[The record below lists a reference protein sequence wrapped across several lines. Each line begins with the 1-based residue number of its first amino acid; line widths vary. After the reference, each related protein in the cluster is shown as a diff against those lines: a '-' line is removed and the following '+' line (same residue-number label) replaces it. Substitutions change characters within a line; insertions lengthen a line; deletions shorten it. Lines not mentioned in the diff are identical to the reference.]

1 MSRLIWDEVGTRY
14 YETGTKNGVLY
25 PQNSSGQYPLGVAW
39 SGLTG
44 VTESPSGGDPND
56 IYADDMKYLSLR
68 GAEDFGGTITC
79 YSYPDEWE
87 ACDGSAEPVTGL
99 TIGQQVRT
107 PFGMVFKSVK
117 GNDTQKDDYGYKL
130 HLIYNATAS
139 PSERAY
145 QTINDSPEAIEFS
158 YEFTTTPINITGYKP
173 VSRMTIDSTK
183 VNADKL
189 KNLEDVLF
197 GTVSSDPR
205 LPLPD
210 EVISILRSSSV
221 DPSISVIPTET
232 SVTVGAKVE
241 LRTEV
246 TPIGTAVTWT
256 SDDTDKATVDE
267 NGVVTG
273 VGAGTA
279 TITGTITV
287 DGHNHTDTSTVTV
300 NAAPAA
306 NG

>member
-1 MSRLIWDEVGTRY
+1 MSKLVWDQVGERY

-25 PQNSSGQYPLGVAW
+25 PQNAQGEYPLGVAW

-44 VTESPSGGDPND
+44 VTESPSGGDAND

-68 GAEDFGGTITC
+68 GAEDFGGTVTC

-87 ACDGSAEPVTGL
+87 ECDGSAEPVSGL
-99 TIGQQVRT
+99 TIGQQVRK

-117 GNDTQKDDYGYKL
+117 GNDTVKDDYGYKL

-145 QTINDSPEAIEFS
+145 QTVNDSPEAIEFS
-158 YEFTTTPINITGYKP
+158 YEFTTIPIAISGYKP
-173 VSRMTIDSTK
+173 IARMTIDSTK
-183 VNADKL
+183 CNADRL

-197 GTVSSDPR
+197 GTESSDPR

-210 EVISILRSSSV
+210 EVVSILRDSTV
-221 DPSISVIPTET
+221 DPSVTVIPSRT
-232 SVTVGAKVE
+232 SVVAGAKVA
-241 LRTEV
+241 LGSQVVPT
-246 TPIGTAVTWT
+246 GTSITW
-256 SDDTDKATVDE
+256 SSSDTDKATVDQT
-267 NGVVTG
+267 GLVTG
-273 VGAGTA
+273 VAAGSA
-279 TITGTITV
+279 TITATITV
-287 DGHNHTDTSTVTV
+287 DGTEYEDTCTVTV
-300 NAAPAA
+300 TAAA